1 MKGAMEHTEILR
13 TLAKVMTA
21 LDVEGVKKYAEKAL
35 EATIP
40 PKTII
45 KEGLSAGMEAVGNKF
60 ARGEFFLSEL
70 IWAGHI
76 MKEAMTLLEPH
87 LQAVDVASAGRVVI
101 ATVEGDLHDIGKNI
115 ATSML
120 QAAGFEVIDLGV
132 DVPAEKI
139 VEKAREVEADI
150 VALSALL
157 SNVQPYVEETVK
169 TIRASRIGRTVK
181 ILLGGRIVDAE
192 KATKMGADAYARD
205 AWDGIAK
212 AKDLMSTKDV
222 AD

>member
-1 MKGAMEHTEILR
+1 MKRTLEHTEILQ
-13 TLAKVMTA
+13 TLAQVMVSLDLERVKQYTEQA
-21 LDVEGVKKYAEKAL
+21 LQAA
-35 EATIP
+35 IP

-45 KEGLSAGMEAVGNKF
+45 KEGLSPGMEAVGNKF

-120 QAAGFEVIDLGV
+120 QSAGFDVIDLGV
-132 DVPAEKI
+132 DVPAEHI
-139 VEKAREVEADI
+139 VEKARESEADI

-169 TIRASRIGRTVK
+169 TIRASQIGRKVK
-181 ILLGGRIVDAE
+181 ILLGGRIGDAE
-192 KATKMGADAYARD
+192 TAAKMGADAYARD
-205 AWDGIAK
+205 AWDGVAK
-212 AKDLMSTKDV
+212 AKALM
-222 AD
+222 AIR